1 MIDPRLLNSLV
12 AAMGGGSYYPY
23 DYSDLSPEEAA
34 EMKFIDNCLFGCSE
48 RISHA
53 CSKIQ
58 LLILEYATRFN
69 NDTMSD
75 EEFFSLTCV
84 QLLDMLDDQILK
96 DIAYN
101 KFYPGNTYAFDTCS
115 DSEVYTT
122 DEKGKLVEVNIIEE
136 PGFMEAF
143 KKALYKDA
151 EWTDNYRKNNE

>member
-1 MIDPRLLNSLV
+1 MKKLYHSFCAFSYKGGELCSNINQSIENIASSIIDSI
-12 AAMGGGSYYPY
+12 
-23 DYSDLSPEEAA
+23 DWEE
-34 EMKFIDNCLFGCSE
+34 ISE
-48 RISHA
+48 RCA
-53 CSKIQ
+53 DNEKF
-58 LLILEYATRFN
+58 AN
-69 NDTMSD
+69 MSD
-75 EEFFSLTCV
+75 EEFLSLTCV
-84 QLLDMLDDQILK
+84 QLLDMLDDQTLK
-96 DIAYN
+96 DIAYD

>member
-1 MIDPRLLNSLV
+1 MKKLYHSFCAFSYKGGELCSNINQTIEDMASSVVGDIDWDELFDCC
-12 AAMGGGSYYPY
+12 A
-23 DYSDLSPEEAA
+23 DDEKFSD
-34 EMKFIDNCLFGCSE
+34 
-48 RISHA
+48 
-53 CSKIQ
+53 
-58 LLILEYATRFN
+58 
-69 NDTMSD
+69 MSD

-84 QLLDMLDDQILK
+84 QLLDMLDGQILK

-151 EWTDNYRKNNE
+151 EWTDNYRKKDE